1 MLDQPK
7 NQIIRSPNPEPAA
20 AHTCRYLE
28 SFYTGQANK
37 KKTEK
42 RPPESPELPNY
53 KTSTLILPMAAI
65 ETKRKGECKW
75 IQNMNEEIKRMLYS
89 RGKGRK
95 AVSV

>member
-1 MLDQPK
+1 
-7 NQIIRSPNPEPAA
+7 
-20 AHTCRYLE
+20 
-28 SFYTGQANK
+28 
-37 KKTEK
+37 
-42 RPPESPELPNY
+42 
-53 KTSTLILPMAAI
+53 MAAI